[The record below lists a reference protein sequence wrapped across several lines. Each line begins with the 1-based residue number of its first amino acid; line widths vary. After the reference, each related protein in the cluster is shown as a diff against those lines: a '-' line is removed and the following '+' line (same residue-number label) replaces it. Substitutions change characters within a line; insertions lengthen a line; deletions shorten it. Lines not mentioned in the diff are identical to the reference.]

1 MIFVS
6 PPIVRSG
13 LVLHYDAA
21 SNPRCYPG
29 TGTLVKDLSGNNNN
43 GTLTGGVG
51 YSTGNM
57 GSFSFDGVD
66 DHIFLSTAFNNTS
79 GTWSCWFKATDIT
92 RESGTYNRRLIHQ
105 SNGTNGLYRID
116 LDQGIGDVRITSDFW
131 PALTANGIVVNTWY
145 HVAATYNGTTV
156 SLYLNGVLK
165 GSVSQTSQVNTSAIS
180 LAIGRFNYTNL
191 AHFVGNI
198 PIVQI
203 YNRALTAA
211 EVLQNFNAH
220 RSRFS
225 I

>member
-1 MIFVS
+1 
-6 PPIVRSG
+6 
-13 LVLHYDAA
+13 
-21 SNPRCYPG
+21 
-29 TGTLVKDLSGNNNN
+29 VKDLSGNSNN

-51 YSTGNM
+51 FSSANG

-66 DHIFLSTAFNNTS
+66 DYVLVNTAFNNTA

-92 RESGTYNRRLIHQ
+92 REGGAYNRRLMHQ

-131 PALTANGIVVNTWY
+131 PVLVTSGIVVNTWY

-165 GSVSQTSQVNTSAIS
+165 SSVSQTSQVNTLAAS
-180 LAIGRFNYTNL
+180 LAIGRMNYTNL
-191 AHFVGNI
+191 ARFIGNI

-211 EVLQNFNAH
+211 EVKQNFDAH
-220 RSRFS
+220 RSRFG